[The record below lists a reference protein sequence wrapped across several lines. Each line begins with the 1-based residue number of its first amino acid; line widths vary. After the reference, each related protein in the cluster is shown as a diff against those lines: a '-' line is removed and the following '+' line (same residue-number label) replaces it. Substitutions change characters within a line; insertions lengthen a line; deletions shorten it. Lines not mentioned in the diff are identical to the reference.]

1 MIADVI
7 VDLQYGDCGKGK
19 ITHALCARGGY
30 VYVIRYNGG
39 CNAGHTIYHN
49 KQKFIT
55 HHIPAGVF
63 FGIKSI
69 IGSGCVVSPKQFFKE
84 IKEIQK
90 QAKAAINDK
99 QAQIND
105 ATQPLIE
112 NQGSLKKLKELL
124 GKLEGKIEAATDK

>member
-1 MIADVI
+1 MSDSIKLLKEEISKIEQQLEIDVKK
-7 VDLQYGDCGKGK
+7 VSLLQ
-19 ITHALCARGGY
+19 
-30 VYVIRYNGG
+30 
-39 CNAGHTIYHN
+39 
-49 KQKFIT
+49 Q
-55 HHIPAGVF
+55 
-63 FGIKSI
+63 
-69 IGSGCVVSPKQFFKE
+69 E

-124 GKLEGKIEAATDK
+124 GKLEGKIEATTDK

>member
-1 MIADVI
+1 MSDSIKLLKDEISTIEQQLEIDVKK
-7 VDLQYGDCGKGK
+7 VSLLQ
-19 ITHALCARGGY
+19 
-30 VYVIRYNGG
+30 
-39 CNAGHTIYHN
+39 
-49 KQKFIT
+49 Q
-55 HHIPAGVF
+55 
-63 FGIKSI
+63 
-69 IGSGCVVSPKQFFKE
+69 E

-99 QAQIND
+99 QAQINN

>member
-1 MIADVI
+1 MSNPI
-7 VDLQYGDCGKGK
+7 DLLKEE
-19 ITHALCARGGY
+19 IS
-30 VYVIRYNGG
+30 
-39 CNAGHTIYHN
+39 TIE
-49 KQKFIT
+49 QQLEID
-55 HHIPAGVF
+55 
-63 FGIKSI
+63 IKK
-69 IGSGCVVSPKQFFKE
+69 VSLLHQE

>member
-1 MIADVI
+1 MSDSIKLLKEEISKIEQQLEIDI
-7 VDLQYGDCGKGK
+7 KKLSLLQ
-19 ITHALCARGGY
+19 
-30 VYVIRYNGG
+30 
-39 CNAGHTIYHN
+39 
-49 KQKFIT
+49 Q
-55 HHIPAGVF
+55 
-63 FGIKSI
+63 
-69 IGSGCVVSPKQFFKE
+69 E